1 MKTKRRIY
9 TAEFRQEALR
19 LLERSGKGVTAIEQ
33 ELGITHGLLYKWQA
47 RYGQQISAGENGTVK
62 VSVSELEAEIRRLK
76 RENAILQ
83 EEREITGKA
92 VKLFS
97 QEQR

>member
-1 MKTKRRIY
+1 M
-9 TAEFRQEALR
+9 AEFRQEALR
-19 LLERSGKGVTAIEQ
+19 MLERSDKGVSAIEQ
-33 ELGITHGLLYKWQA
+33 ELGTTLGLLYKWQA
-47 RYGQQISAGENGTVK
+47 TYGQAISGEHGMVR

-76 RENAILQ
+76 REYAILL
-83 EEREITGKA
+83 EEREILKKA

>member
-19 LLERSGKGVTAIEQ
+19 LLDRSGKGVTAVER
-33 ELGITHGLLYKWQA
+33 ELGITRGLLYKWQA
-47 RYGQQISAGENGTVK
+47 RYGQPVPAGENGTVR

-76 RENAILQ
+76 RENTVLL
-83 EEREITGKA
+83 EEREILKKA